1 MDNVNQMVIR
11 TSLRNMFARG
21 LVDICAIDKCLKL
34 SGITPIGATYQQ
46 LHALH
51 CIYFKDMDR
60 DLAAMVPN
68 MVAELFDGLQLSAGD
83 IFDKDPTKGS
93 RTVDITPAPKGNAFL
108 RLIGVN

>member
-11 TSLRNMFARG
+11 TALRNMFTRG

-34 SGITPIGATYQQ
+34 SSITPIGVTYSQ
-46 LHALH
+46 LYALH

-68 MVAELFDGLQLSAGD
+68 MVAELFEGLKLSADD
-83 IFDKDPTKGS
+83 IFERAPAKDD
-93 RTVDITPAPKGNAFL
+93 RTVDITPTSKGKTFL
-108 RLIGVN
+108 QLIGVK